1 MARNIQCMQVGT
13 VKEPFVVETVLLSI
27 MPCAHNPKNT
37 TSTFIHK
44 LTNRFLLL
52 RFHCPRDSKVRIVL
66 GEYQRKELFIC
77 FRDSISGHLSPRTSS
92 NGRHYGDWDF

>member
-1 MARNIQCMQVGT
+1 MGT

-27 MPCAHNPKNT
+27 RPCAHNPKIT

-52 RFHCPRDSKVRIVL
+52 RFHCLRDSKVRIVL
-66 GEYQRKELFIC
+66 GGIRERNCSYALETQFQDIYHQELVVMGGTMGTGTFKP
-77 FRDSISGHLSPRTSS
+77 G
-92 NGRHYGDWDF
+92 